1 MDMVE
6 NSRKDGARSVSKMKQ
21 TEIGVI
27 PEDWEVFTVRDL
39 ITLLTDYDANGS
51 FSSVAENV
59 KSYNHPEYA
68 WYVRSTDLEN
78 KTDLSNVKYVDK
90 PSYDFLKKTSLFGGE
105 LLFLKRGDIGNVYL
119 FEMKTNRATLA
130 PNLYLLKLNDISS
143 SKYLYQY
150 FISENGQKQLKSK
163 NAGSTLGALY
173 KDDVKAM
180 LVPLP
185 SLAEQEAIAT
195 ALSDADAWIES
206 LEQLIAKKRLIKQGA
221 MQELLTPPSTGN
233 ADGEALEPWEVKKLG
248 EVVNFKNGAAH
259 ENVVAE
265 NGEYVIVNSKFISQ
279 EGRVRK
285 HSNAFLCPLYK
296 HEITMVMS
304 DIPNGKALAKRFI
317 NDKDDTYTLNQRICA
332 FEAKEGFD
340 SKYLY
345 YKINRNDYFLAF
357 DSGSGQ
363 TNLRRDDV
371 LSCPIDFPSLS
382 EQERIATILSDMDA
396 ELEALEKQLGKAKQI
411 KQGMMQELLTGRI
424 RLV

>member
-1 MDMVE
+1 MV
-6 NSRKDGARSVSKMKQ
+6 KQGYKQ

-27 PEDWEVFTVRDL
+27 PEDWEVINLEKNFTLKARIGWQGLTTAEYLESGDYCL
-39 ITLLTDYDANGS
+39 ITGTDFKNGYIDWDNCVYVEKERYDQDRNIQIKQNDVLITKDGTIGKIAFIDKINNPTTLNSGVFVARPKNNTIHNRFFYYVLMS
-51 FSSVAENV
+51 F
-59 KSYNHPEYA
+59 YF
-68 WYVRSTDLEN
+68 D
-78 KTDLSNVKYVDK
+78 
-90 PSYDFLKKTSLFGGE
+90 DFL
-105 LLFLKRGDIGNVYL
+105 
-119 FEMKTNRATLA
+119 
-130 PNLYLLKLNDISS
+130 
-143 SKYLYQY
+143 SK
-150 FISENGQKQLKSK
+150 IT
-163 NAGSTLGALY
+163 AGSTITHLY
-173 KDDVKAM
+173 QKDFIHFNFI
-180 LVPLP
+180 LPPLP
-185 SLAEQEAIAT
+185 EQEAIAT

-206 LEQLIAKKRLIKQGA
+206 LEQLIAKKRHIKQGA
-221 MQELLTPPSTGN
+221 MQELLTPPSEELVLSGV
-233 ADGEALEPWEVKKLG
+233 EVWEVKKLG

-259 ENVVAE
+259 ENVVDE

-304 DIPNGKALAKRFI
+304 DIPNGKALAKCFI
-317 NDKDDTYTLNQRICA
+317 IDKDDTYTLNQRICA

-382 EQERIATILSDMDA
+382 EQERISTILSDMDA
-396 ELEALEKQLGKAKQI
+396 ELEALEKQLGKAQQI
-411 KQGMMQELLTGRI
+411 KQGMMQELLTGRV

>member
-1 MDMVE
+1 MV
-6 NSRKDGARSVSKMKQ
+6 KQGYKQ

-27 PEDWEVFTVRDL
+27 PEDWEVKELVDMVEL
-39 ITLLTDYDANGS
+39 INGRAYSQNELLSRGKYRVLRVGNF
-51 FSSVAENV
+51 FSSD
-59 KSYNHPEYA
+59 K
-68 WYVRSTDLEN
+68 WYWSDL
-78 KTDLSNVKYVDK
+78 DLSNKFYVENGDLMYAWSASFGPK
-90 PSYDFLKKTSLFGGE
+90 FWFEEKTIYHYHIWKIDNYKKTNKNFLYHLLVNDKSSIQNESQGGTMFHITKE
-105 LLFLKRGDIGNVYL
+105 AMEKRK
-119 FEMKTNRATLA
+119 F
-130 PNLYLLKLNDISS
+130 
-143 SKYLYQY
+143 
-150 FISENGQKQLKSK
+150 
-163 NAGSTLGALY
+163 
-173 KDDVKAM
+173 
-180 LVPLP
+180 PLP
-185 SLAEQEAIAT
+185 PLAEQEAIAT

-206 LEQLIAKKRLIKQGA
+206 LEQLIAKKSLIKQGA
-221 MQELLTPPSTGN
+221 MQELLTPPSTSSDN

-259 ENVVAE
+259 ENVVDE

-304 DIPNGKALAKRFI
+304 DIPNGKALAKCFI
-317 NDKDDTYTLNQRICA
+317 IDKDNTYTLNQRICA

-396 ELEALEKQLGKAKQI
+396 ELEALEQQLDKAQQI

-424 RLV
+424 RLL